1 MKSLG
6 GSKQKGSARR
16 VSKKPS
22 SGALVPFAGSS
33 SGALVPFAEPAGT
46 AAVVL
51 DSDDTTTASAAAT
64 LHDYGQVAAT
74 LVSAT
79 PSAVALT
86 FHESENEVAP
96 VSSAVH
102 SAPRKRK
109 KAPRV
114 RATAQAAAA
123 APAAAAAA
131 AAAQPEVAYAVER
144 CWRDQVCKNCRS
156 VIPEGSI
163 RFVRIRSTSHRRSH
177 HLGCSKPPELSSVE
191 ELRGFEALALPDA
204 ERVRAWFGG
213 SESGASS
220 TALVADPSVAPPA
233 DVVETEFARR
243 DRLRAT
249 KRRNREGG
257 RKQRRFEHDREAKRR
272 CTWLGLG
279 LGLGLGFRC
288 VA

>member
-22 SGALVPFAGSS
+22 PGGLVPFAGSS
-33 SGALVPFAEPAGT
+33 SGALVPFAEPGT
-46 AAVVL
+46 GAVVL
-51 DSDDTTTASAAAT
+51 DGDDTTTASAAAT
-64 LHDYGQVAAT
+64 LHDGGQVAAA

-79 PSAVALT
+79 PSAVART

-96 VSSAVH
+96 MSSAVH

-109 KAPRV
+109 KAPSV

-123 APAAAAAA
+123 APEAA
-131 AAAQPEVAYAVER
+131 AAAQPGVAYAVER

-156 VIPEGSI
+156 VIPAGSV
-163 RFVRIRSTSHRRSH
+163 RFVRVRSTSHRRSH
-177 HLGCSKPPELSSVE
+177 HLGCSKPPTLSSVE

-213 SESGASS
+213 SETGASS
-220 TALVADPSVAPPA
+220 TTLVADPSVAPPA

-243 DRLRAT
+243 DRLRAN
-249 KRRNREGG
+249 KNRSREGG
-257 RKQRRFEHDREAKRR
+257 RKQRRFEHDREAKCR
-272 CTWLGLG
+272 CTWLGLALG

-288 VA
+288 LA

>member
-1 MKSLG
+1 M
-6 GSKQKGSARR
+6 R
-16 VSKKPS
+16 
-22 SGALVPFAGSS
+22 
-33 SGALVPFAEPAGT
+33 
-46 AAVVL
+46 
-51 DSDDTTTASAAAT
+51 
-64 LHDYGQVAAT
+64 H
-74 LVSAT
+74 VSAEGT
-79 PSAVALT
+79 
-86 FHESENEVAP
+86 
-96 VSSAVH
+96 
-102 SAPRKRK
+102 
-109 KAPRV
+109 RV
-114 RATAQAAAA
+114 RATVQAAAA
-123 APAAAAAA
+123 APAAPAAGQPRSPRWLTRWSAA
-131 AAAQPEVAYAVER
+131 KQGSG
-144 CWRDQVCKNCRS
+144 CKNCRS

-220 TALVADPSVAPPA
+220 TALVAGPSVAPPA

-279 LGLGLGFRC
+279 LGLGSGSGFRC
-288 VA
+288 LA

>member
-1 MKSLG
+1 MIDATPIAWGFAASSRASPPTAAIYQFSG
-6 GSKQKGSARR
+6 AFGC
-16 VSKKPS
+16 VSPSEFPFCAKKTRGLLKEGENEAAPISGTS
-22 SGALVPFAGSS
+22 SGC
-33 SGALVPFAEPAGT
+33 GT
-46 AAVVL
+46 
-51 DSDDTTTASAAAT
+51 T
-64 LHDYGQVAAT
+64 
-74 LVSAT
+74 
-79 PSAVALT
+79 
-86 FHESENEVAP
+86 
-96 VSSAVH
+96 AVH

-109 KAPRV
+109 KAPSV

-123 APAAAAAA
+123 APAAAAVA

-220 TALVADPSVAPPA
+220 TALVADPSVALPA

-288 VA
+288 LA